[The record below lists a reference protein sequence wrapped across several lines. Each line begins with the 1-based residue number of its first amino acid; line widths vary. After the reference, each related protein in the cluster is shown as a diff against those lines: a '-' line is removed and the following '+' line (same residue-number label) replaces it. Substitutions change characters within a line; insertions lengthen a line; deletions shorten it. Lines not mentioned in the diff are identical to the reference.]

1 MKIAHLLILA
11 AAALSSPAAYAAEAS
26 ALVLVDDSLGK
37 MRSGYTLSAAQSA
50 ALDMQASNLG
60 SSLVES
66 ALNSGMSYGQ
76 AAGSALVGGLIAGAI
91 IANAEQSAADDQI
104 LPLTRLFTPK
114 EIESAFYAE
123 VRSALK
129 PEGIEDVRFIRV
141 DSPSTDVLQR
151 LPAADKDVTK
161 LVIIG
166 SQGMPVMLTADRR
179 SLVLSVK
186 IMQYAVSGQ
195 DVKQLS
201 ARKLTVISPPV
212 ASDTPDVALNEWVAR
227 GKDGVLSV
235 LRDSMGLALRF
246 GLSQDATVKSDKV
259 EEVKFVNAAGI
270 FAVPGKLLANA
281 DKRITV
287 VDYKGN
293 VAVMSA
299 DFVF

>member
-1 MKIAHLLILA
+1 MKTTDLLILA
-11 AAALSSPAAYAAEAS
+11 ALMLTAPACYAAEAS

-37 MRSGYTLSAAQSA
+37 MRSGYTISAAQSA
-50 ALDMQASNLG
+50 ALDMQAGNLG

-91 IANAEQSAADDQI
+91 IANAEQSAADNQI

-129 PEGIEDVRFIRV
+129 SEGIEKVSFIKV
-141 DSPSTDVLQR
+141 DGPSTDVLKR
-151 LPAADKDVTK
+151 LPAAERNVSR

-179 SLVLSVK
+179 SLVLSLK

-212 ASDTPDVALNEWVAR
+212 TSDTPDVALDEWVGR

-235 LRDSMGLALRF
+235 LRDSMGQALRF
-246 GLSQDATVKSDKV
+246 GLSQDAAVKSDKV

-293 VAVMSA
+293 VALMSA

>member
-1 MKIAHLLILA
+1 MKIADLLVVVA
-11 AAALSSPAAYAAEAS
+11 VALSAPASYAAEAS

-37 MRSGYTLSAAQSA
+37 MRSGYTMSAAQSA
-50 ALDMQASNLG
+50 ALDMQAGNLG

-76 AAGSALVGGLIAGAI
+76 AAGGALVGGLIAGAI
-91 IANAEQSAADDQI
+91 IANAEQSAADNQI
-104 LPLTRLFTPK
+104 LPLTRLFTAK

-123 VRSALK
+123 VRSVLK
-129 PEGIEDVRFIRV
+129 PEGIEKVSFIKV
-141 DSPSTDVLQR
+141 DGPSTEVLKR
-151 LPAADKDVTK
+151 LPAADKNVSR

-166 SQGMPVMLTADRR
+166 SEGMPVMLTADRR
-179 SLVLSVK
+179 SVVLSVK
-186 IMQYAVSGQ
+186 IAQYAVSGQ
-195 DVKQLS
+195 DVKPLG

-212 ASDTPDVALNEWVAR
+212 KSDTPDVALDEWVGR
-227 GKDGVLSV
+227 GKDGVMAV
-235 LRDSMGLALRF
+235 LRDSMGQALRF
-246 GLSQDATVKSDKV
+246 GLNQDAAVKSDKV

-281 DKRITV
+281 GNRIAV